1 MPCIHCQVSG
11 RVQGVFFRASTCDR
25 AQALGLV
32 GEVRNLP
39 DGRVAV
45 TACGPQ
51 AILDVLQRWLWE
63 GPRQAAVSD
72 VQCTACPEEAGFSRF
87 EIA

>member
-1 MPCIHCQVSG
+1 MPCIHCLVSG

-51 AILDVLQRWLWE
+51 ATLDVLQRWLWE

>member
-1 MPCIHCQVSG
+1 
-11 RVQGVFFRASTCDR
+11 
-25 AQALGLV
+25 
-32 GEVRNLP
+32 
-39 DGRVAV
+39 V

-51 AILDVLQRWLWE
+51 VALDAMQRWLWE

-72 VQCTACPEEAGFSRF
+72 VQCTTCPEEAGFSRF